1 MGNTHHI
8 YARHKD
14 GQLKHIDEVER
25 GEKCNCICSV
35 CKCPLV
41 AKHGDVNEHHFS
53 HKNKSDC
60 QGETLAH
67 LKAKD
72 IIAENKH
79 LYLPDALNKYHKVY
93 FDKVEVEKLIND
105 SKYRA
110 DLICYSKE
118 RKFVVEIVVTSDISE
133 EKINY
138 LAENEI
144 DTIEID
150 LRKNHYIEDYNKNL
164 IAGILPKIC

>member
-1 MGNTHHI
+1 MVYKSLFIFIFLSFSFSYNARYGGELYKDSKNARNTALGGI
-8 YARHKD
+8 SLSYADGSNPLNLKD
-14 GQLKHIDEVER
+14 QQRSSI
-25 GEKCNCICSV
+25 
-35 CKCPLV
+35 
-41 AKHGDVNEHHFS
+41 HFS

-133 EKINY
+133 EKTKRQNKKGKY
-138 LAENEI
+138 
-144 DTIEID
+144 
-150 LRKNHYIEDYNKNL
+150 RKMGLNHSEREK
-164 IAGILPKIC
+164 KI